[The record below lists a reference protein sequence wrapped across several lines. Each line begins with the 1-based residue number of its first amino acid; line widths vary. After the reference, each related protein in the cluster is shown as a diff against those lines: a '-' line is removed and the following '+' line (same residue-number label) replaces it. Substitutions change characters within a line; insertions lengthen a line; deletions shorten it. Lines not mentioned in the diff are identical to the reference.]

1 MKKTVSI
8 LGSTG
13 SIGISTLEII
23 DKKKNFFKINLLSAN
38 KNFKLICRQINKYKP
53 NYFIINDSTIYKKT
67 KKRFKKNKIKILND
81 FNKISLKK
89 NEITISAIPGIAG
102 LLPTLTMIKI
112 SKKILIANKES
123 IICGWNLIK
132 KQSEKNNTKI
142 IPVDS
147 EHFSI
152 KKLIEHHK
160 LEEIKKIYITASGGP
175 FLNLKLT
182 QIKKAKPKD
191 ALNHPKWKM
200 GKKVTVDSASMMN
213 KVLEFIEAQK
223 LFNIPKKKL
232 DILIN
237 PESLVHSIIE
247 LKNGLTKFI
256 YHDTSMKIPLSNA
269 LFDDQII
276 IEEIFK
282 NKKNKILKKLQNLTF
297 LKPNKKQ
304 FPTLKLIAR
313 SNEYPSTPIII
324 NAANEVLVNQFLDK
338 KIPFLSIFK
347 TIKTIMNHRNYKQY
361 AIINPNNV
369 DQIVKVDNWARL
381 ETQKILT
388 KA

>member
-1 MKKTVSI
+1 
-8 LGSTG
+8 
-13 SIGISTLEII
+13 
-23 DKKKNFFKINLLSAN
+23 
-38 KNFKLICRQINKYKP
+38 
-53 NYFIINDSTIYKKT
+53 
-67 KKRFKKNKIKILND
+67 
-81 FNKISLKK
+81 
-89 NEITISAIPGIAG
+89 
-102 LLPTLTMIKI
+102 
-112 SKKILIANKES
+112 
-123 IICGWNLIK
+123 
-132 KQSEKNNTKI
+132 
-142 IPVDS
+142 
-147 EHFSI
+147 
-152 KKLIEHHK
+152 
-160 LEEIKKIYITASGGP
+160 
-175 FLNLKLT
+175 
-182 QIKKAKPKD
+182 
-191 ALNHPKWKM
+191 
-200 GKKVTVDSASMMN
+200 
-213 KVLEFIEAQK
+213 
-223 LFNIPKKKL
+223 
-232 DILIN
+232 
-237 PESLVHSIIE
+237 
-247 LKNGLTKFI
+247 
-256 YHDTSMKIPLSNA
+256 MKIPLSNA

-313 SNEYPSTPIII
+313 SNEHPSTPIII